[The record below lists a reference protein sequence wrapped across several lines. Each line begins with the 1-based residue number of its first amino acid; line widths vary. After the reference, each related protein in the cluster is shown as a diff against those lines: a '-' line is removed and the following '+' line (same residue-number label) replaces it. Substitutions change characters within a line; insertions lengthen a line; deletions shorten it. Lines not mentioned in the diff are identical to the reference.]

1 MGQVV
6 TLKEKKEKPPKK
18 EPKEK
23 PVKEGKSKSKTSKD
37 SKDNNKDANGNV
49 VEQKQTD
56 SKDSKT
62 TTKSL
67 NGNSKSGS
75 ASTAKVRPMTPS
87 QAAASENIPKP
98 VAFEITVDEKTK
110 KLTNVV
116 INDGESIRDK
126 IIKGV
131 GSLVGMNGGGG
142 NSGANNGNN
151 TLSNATQTNG
161 NQTDVTTTTTT
172 NNTNNN
178 DDETP
183 LASDPSKLQARFP
196 RRLPKLSSLGKSWST
211 NQEQKTNEEI
221 IQKQKKAEEKRN
233 EILEG
238 CKGFF
243 RRTILATMSLKAN
256 QQKLLDSGADME
268 IYKGY
273 LDIYKCNNSI
283 VNHNPQN
290 NGDGQSMTT
299 LSDQQQP
306 KRCPILVEQ
315 NRRRCCKSCRF
326 KKCIDAGMKY
336 EPSALEPKLKRLD
349 PLDII
354 FYPETLNFQR
364 QLYHSYAMFID
375 TLMSQFRIFLRLINN
390 VKDYPYYYHHH
401 HDHDRQSCNPNVMIS
416 MRQRSALIIM
426 EYLAMLT
433 DEMLTKFISYM
444 DDFRQIHINNQADL
458 IHRSKHWLLCMI
470 LAAVYPTAEKSLNFN
485 GIIFGEQTF
494 HNNLCEL
501 YQKLKILGNVCSE
514 DDDKND
520 EQQQEQPQQQQPQQQ
535 QPQQLNSTSLT
546 MTNTVDIKTTTTTA
560 TNNECQFLGL
570 LLSNQNSFQNIC
582 HRAFLKSRKFQ
593 KSHLSSQQNQ
603 SPKSFNSFEFYHIDN
618 TIPQQSPII
627 MMMDDRK
634 WLLSLKEKYRFL
646 PLLTA
651 MLLIRN
657 YDSKTIANSSVNC
670 RTKPAETN
678 RTSKELSAID
688 RIRYLLMTIMR
699 NEYQLFERI
708 TGYSN
713 NMENVCTIFAMPN
726 NNNNN
731 KTIGNVVPNL
741 IGMENYPIN
750 QNTINS
756 FDVFNRFTLSRL
768 ANNFEDVTRIIGH
781 LVSIVRLKFSIL
793 I

>member
-1 MGQVV
+1 MMNNHQTFMQKNLPSSSSSSSMSTATTTSNQMMMTFDTINGNYIQQKMMPNTSSWYDMSSSSSSIKSMTMMMTDDDHQPIVNHYDNNNNNNIDDPSPPPP
-6 TLKEKKEKPPKK
+6 PPKISQ
-18 EPKEK
+18 PSSSTTTFYS
-23 PVKEGKSKSKTSKD
+23 PIITNDQNNQQQKSKS
-37 SKDNNKDANGNV
+37 ALNV
-49 VEQKQTD
+49 HGILKRKLLKLK
-56 SKDSKT
+56 SSST
-62 TTKSL
+62 TTKSSL
-67 NGNSKSGS
+67 SPQLSS
-75 ASTAKVRPMTPS
+75 SLSSSLLSSSPSTTSTSLCSSSSTATS
-87 QAAASENIPKP
+87 S
-98 VAFEITVDEKTK
+98 
-110 KLTNVV
+110 
-116 INDGESIRDK
+116 
-126 IIKGV
+126 
-131 GSLVGMNGGGG
+131 
-142 NSGANNGNN
+142 
-151 TLSNATQTNG
+151 
-161 NQTDVTTTTTT
+161 
-172 NNTNNN
+172 
-178 DDETP
+178 
-183 LASDPSKLQARFP
+183 
-196 RRLPKLSSLGKSWST
+196 SSLESPY
-211 NQEQKTNEEI
+211 
-221 IQKQKKAEEKRN
+221 KQLKRN
-233 EILEG
+233 CKNEGINPQCVICGDFASGRHYGVFACEG

-401 HDHDRQSCNPNVMIS
+401 HEHDRQSCNPNVMIS

-657 YDSKTIANSSVNC
+657 YDSKTITNSSVNC